1 MKTEHSHLLRMVML
15 AMLVAI
21 GVVISPILRIEGM
34 CRLHILLTLSAPCF
48 LDLGIPFYA
57 QL

>member
-21 GVVISPILRIEGM
+21 GVVISPIRRNVSD
-34 CRLHILLTLSAPCF
+34 CT
-48 LDLGIPFYA
+48 FY
-57 QL
+57 